1 MQVKLA
7 KQTVVH
13 ETEPKMAVFKGSD
26 GLTHLQ
32 PIESNEIFAIIQFQM
47 ENTNRPPR
55 INWTLQRIE
64 SVLWKLDGTGVEI
77 FDTCVCSVTGKILNR
92 WWLRERPIRVFPV
105 IKGFLVS

>member
-1 MQVKLA
+1 MPNEPEA
-7 KQTVVH
+7 SFS
-13 ETEPKMAVFKGSD
+13 ETQDMLRILD
-26 GLTHLQ
+26 RY
-32 PIESNEIFAIIQFQM
+32 PIHTAPELLDIIRFQM

-77 FDTCVCSVTGKILNR
+77 FDTCICSVTGKILNR